1 MKQSLWQN
9 SIILNFLHRRF
20 NQIHVNIYLWSLLM
34 IKILTCPQMH
44 ALGKKLCTENK
55 LFQLEEIHWRNF
67 KDGFPD
73 LKIMGASELS
83 NRHVIFLSSLPSP
96 SEIFR
101 QLSVMYELPR
111 LAVKS
116 LKVVLP
122 YFPTGTMERV
132 DEEGEI
138 ATASTLARMLSMIP
152 GTMSGPVQILIYDIH
167 ALQERF
173 YFSDVVIPRLETAIP
188 LLLARIRAMKNVA
201 VAFPDE
207 GAWKRFGRMF
217 KGYPMIT
224 AHKVRERDG
233 RKVIIKEGDPAGK
246 HVVIVDDLVM
256 SGGTLL
262 KCKQA
267 LLNSGAEMVSAY
279 ATHGV
284 FPEDSWQRFVDQGF
298 FRFWITDSCPESAE
312 RVQGVEPFE
321 VLSLADDISV
331 RILSDV

>member
-1 MKQSLWQN
+1 
-9 SIILNFLHRRF
+9 
-20 NQIHVNIYLWSLLM
+20 M

-44 ALGKKLCTENK
+44 ALGKKLCAGNN
-55 LFQLEEIHWRNF
+55 LFQLEEIQWKNF

-83 NRHVIFLSSLPSP
+83 NRHVIFLSSLENP

-101 QLSVMYELPR
+101 QLAVIYELPR

-173 YFSDVVIPRLETAIP
+173 YFSDEVIPRLETAIP
-188 LLLARIRAMKNVA
+188 LLLERIRGMKNVA

-217 KGYPMIT
+217 KGYPLIT
-224 AHKVRERDG
+224 AHKIRDRDG
-233 RKVIIKEGDPAGK
+233 RKVIIKEGDPSGK
-246 HVVIVDDLVM
+246 HVIVVDDLVM
-256 SGGTLL
+256 TGGTLL
-262 KCKQA
+262 KCRQA
-267 LLNSGAEMVSAY
+267 LMDSGAKEVSAY
-279 ATHGV
+279 VTHGV
-284 FPEDSWQRFVDQGF
+284 FPDDSWQRFVDQGF
-298 FRFWITDSCPESAE
+298 SRFWITDSCPESAC

-321 VLSLADDISV
+321 ILSLTDDISV
-331 RILSDV
+331 KILSDV

>member
-1 MKQSLWQN
+1 
-9 SIILNFLHRRF
+9 
-20 NQIHVNIYLWSLLM
+20 M
-34 IKILTCPQMH
+34 IKILSCPQMH
-44 ALGKKLCTENK
+44 AIGKKLCAENK
-55 LFQLEEIHWRNF
+55 LFQLEEIQWRNF

-83 NRHVIFLSSLPSP
+83 NSHVIFLSSLENP

-101 QLSVMYELPR
+101 QLAVVYELPR

-173 YFSDVVIPRLETAIP
+173 YFSDEVIPRLETAIP
-188 LLLARIRAMKNVA
+188 LLLERIRGMKNVA

-217 KGYPMIT
+217 KGYPLIT
-224 AHKVRERDG
+224 AHKVRDRDG
-233 RKVIIKEGDPAGK
+233 RKVIIKEGNPSGK
-246 HVVIVDDLVM
+246 HVIIVDDLVM
-256 SGGTLL
+256 TGGTLL

-267 LLNSGAEMVSAY
+267 LMDSGAKEVSAY
-279 ATHGV
+279 VTHGV
-284 FPEDSWQRFVDQGF
+284 FPDDSWQRFVDQDF
-298 FRFWITDSCPESAE
+298 SRFWMTDSCPDSAG

-321 VLSLADDISV
+321 ILSLKDDISV
-331 RILSDV
+331 KILSDVC

>member
-1 MKQSLWQN
+1 
-9 SIILNFLHRRF
+9 
-20 NQIHVNIYLWSLLM
+20 M
-34 IKILTCPQMH
+34 IKILSCPQMH
-44 ALGKKLCTENK
+44 AIGKKLCAENK
-55 LFQLEEIHWRNF
+55 LFQLEEIQWRNF

-83 NRHVIFLSSLPSP
+83 NSHVIFLSSLENP

-101 QLSVMYELPR
+101 QLAVVYELPR

-173 YFSDVVIPRLETAIP
+173 YFSDEVIPRLETAIP
-188 LLLARIRAMKNVA
+188 LLLERIRGMKNVA

-217 KGYPMIT
+217 KGYPLIT
-224 AHKVRERDG
+224 AHKVRDRDG
-233 RKVIIKEGDPAGK
+233 RKVIIKEGDPSGK
-246 HVVIVDDLVM
+246 HVIIVDDLVM
-256 SGGTLL
+256 TGGTLL

-267 LLNSGAEMVSAY
+267 LMDSGAKEVSAY
-279 ATHGV
+279 VTHGV
-284 FPEDSWQRFVDQGF
+284 FPDDSWQRFVDQDF
-298 FRFWITDSCPESAE
+298 SRFWMTDSCPDSAG

-321 VLSLADDISV
+321 ILSLKDDISV
-331 RILSDV
+331 KILSDVC